1 VSFLL
6 RDRGPS
12 PLRRFIPKLVLL
24 ASSLVFTLLVTEA
37 SLRIAFYH
45 SKDFAMEMWKYAV
58 QLKQPV
64 SNPDLS
70 FLHVPNRH
78 AFLMGVDVDMNSQGL
93 RDYEYSFSKS
103 PETYRIMMLGDS
115 TTLGW
120 GVPLEVTVP
129 KLLER
134 ELSEGRTPGIDRLE
148 ALNAGVGNYNTVQEV
163 AYYETIGKA
172 FDPDFVI
179 LMFFIN
185 DPEPVPRERKRL
197 FVDRSYLVAFVTS
210 RFDNLLP
217 LLRKRPQ
224 WQSYYASL

>member
-1 VSFLL
+1 MSFLL
-6 RDRGPS
+6 RDRETTK
-12 PLRRFIPKLVLL
+12 LRRLLPKLALL

-70 FLHVPNRH
+70 FVHVPNSH
-78 AFLMGVDVDMNSQGL
+78 AFLMGVDVNINSQGL
-93 RDYEYSFSKS
+93 RDYEYSLAKS

-120 GVPLEVTVP
+120 GVPLEATVP

-134 ELSEGRTPGIDRLE
+134 ELNEGRAPGIDRFE
-148 ALNAGVGNYNTVQEV
+148 VLNAGVGNYNR
-163 AYYETIGKA
+163 ASGG
-172 FDPDFVI
+172 
-179 LMFFIN
+179 
-185 DPEPVPRERKRL
+185 
-197 FVDRSYLVAFVTS
+197 
-210 RFDNLLP
+210 LL
-217 LLRKRPQ
+217 
-224 WQSYYASL
+224 